1 MVLLMVFTNHNIL
14 MTLFII
20 LNTLI
25 KHINCIQSNII
36 GITHTSRNSKEVVSD
51 F

>member
-1 MVLLMVFTNHNIL
+1 
-14 MTLFII
+14 MTFIV

-36 GITHTSRNSKEVVSD
+36 GITHISRNSEEVVSD

>member
-1 MVLLMVFTNHNIL
+1 

-20 LNTLI
+20 PNTLI

-36 GITHTSRNSKEVVSD
+36 VITLTSRNSEEVVSD
-51 F
+51 